1 MNPATLTALAVAQL
15 TGGRLV
21 GDGGAVLSGIAP
33 LDRAGP
39 GDLSF
44 LSSGR
49 YLDAF
54 RASRAGCVLV
64 AEDLAEVAGGP
75 ATRILVGDPA
85 RAVGQVQAA
94 LNPEPA
100 PEPGVDPTA
109 RLARGVVLG
118 QNVCVGPHAV
128 LGAGVTLGDR
138 VVIGPGVVL
147 EGDVQIGEESVLG
160 PGVVCCRGTRV
171 GKRARIKAGAVLGGI
186 GFGYAPGPG
195 GLERLPHAGRCI
207 IGDDVDIGSNTCI
220 DRGSVG
226 DTVVGDGTRIDNLVQ
241 IAHNVRLGRHCLVMS
256 QVGIAG
262 SARIGDAVVLAG
274 QVGVVGHLTIG
285 DGARIAAQSGVGH
298 DLPGGADYGGSPARP
313 HREWLRSNA
322 VLYRLAPIARD
333 MEALVRERKTHA

>member
-1 MNPATLTALAVAQL
+1 MNPATLTVLAVARL

-39 GDLSF
+39 DDLSF

-64 AEDLAEVAGGP
+64 AEDLAEIAGGP

-85 RAVGQVQAA
+85 KAVGQVQAA
-94 LNPEPA
+94 LNPEPQ
-100 PEPGVDPTA
+100 PVPGVDPTV
-109 RLARGVVLG
+109 RLAHGVVLG

-128 LGAGVTLGDR
+128 LGPGVVLGDR
-138 VVIGPGVVL
+138 VVLGPGVVL
-147 EGDVQIGEESVLG
+147 EDGVQIGEESVLG

-220 DRGSVG
+220 DRGSVD

-262 SARIGDAVVLAG
+262 SARIGDGVVLAG